1 MTLASLAINPA
12 VLRPEVIILPLV
24 FGLGAYLFFTAQPLG
39 KPRPDLREM
48 LRRLDVD
55 ERIRDELSHQ
65 DVKPLFASRLLEQLL
80 RPIMDD
86 LGRLLRSVFAR
97 FGLGGGQELERKLRL
112 VRPGAGPVQFFGEKI
127 GSGLVGLA
135 CFPVMNAVG
144 INPFGVWPVWF
155 WFSGLVV
162 GFLAPDWQLDHAL
175 EARRTRCLME
185 LPALMGMLAIAASAG
200 LALEEALDR
209 VAAQSAGTVAQE
221 LQRATREAALGQR
234 PLIEAL
240 EAMAERNGIPE
251 LSVLVSQLRAS
262 HEQGIGLVQA
272 LSAEEEALRERKRL
286 EIAETG
292 SKATVKMILP
302 VALFIFPVLYVVVLV
317 PAGVELLHLTG

>member
-1 MTLASLAINPA
+1 VTPITVPIDLSA
-12 VLRPEVIILPLV
+12 LRAPVILLPLA
-24 FGLGAYLFFTAQPLG
+24 FGLGAYLLLTAQPLG
-39 KPRPDLREM
+39 RPRPDLREM

-55 ERIRDELSHQ
+55 ERIRDELAHE
-65 DVKPLFASRLLEQLL
+65 DVKPLFASRVLEQLL
-80 RPIMDD
+80 RPVMDD
-86 LGRLLRSVFAR
+86 LGQLLRSLFAR
-97 FGLGGGQELERKLRL
+97 LGLGNGQELERKLRL
-112 VRPGAGPVQFFGEKI
+112 VRPGIGPVQFFGEKI
-127 GSGLVGLA
+127 GSGLVGVA
-135 CFPVMNAVG
+135 CFPIMNAVG
-144 INPFGVWPVWF
+144 IHPFGVWPLWVW
-155 WFSGLVV
+155 GLGLAV
-162 GFLAPDWQLDHAL
+162 GFLAPDWQLERAL
-175 EARRTRCLME
+175 EERRTRCLME
-185 LPALMGMLAIAASAG
+185 LPALMGMLTIAASAG

-209 VAAQSAGTVAQE
+209 VAAQSAGTIAQE

-251 LSVLVSQLRAS
+251 LSALVSQLRAS

-286 EIAETG
+286 EITESG